1 MSETLNTSK
10 ISVIVPVYKVEPY
23 LRRCV
28 DSILAQTYTNLEII
42 LVDDG
47 SPDNCPAI
55 CDEYAKKDSR
65 VRVIHKENGGLSDAR
80 NAGLNICTGEYI
92 AFVDSDDW
100 IEPDMYEKLLAN
112 MIQFGTE
119 MSVGGVSDD
128 VEENGNYRS
137 VKVSDYG
144 DKTFAESNV
153 EAMKRYFLGSWA
165 AWDKLYK
172 ASLFDGIRYPVG
184 EINED
189 EAIVLQLLE
198 KCSKVVYTN
207 DVCYHY
213 IRRPDSITTAEFNP
227 KKLIWAKHCRDNLAW
242 IREHHPELEPEAAAR
257 YCGCLVW
264 LLTQL
269 ALCSG
274 ELKQSSRELL
284 DELKLEYSDFRTL
297 TVLSKTTRVHMALQ
311 KHLPFSIYSLLIKT
325 WSKLHH
331 G

>member
-1 MSETLNTSK
+1 MSEPLNTSK

-55 CDEYAKKDSR
+55 CDEYAGKYSR
-65 VRVIHKENGGLSDAR
+65 IRVIHRENGGLSDAR
-80 NAGLNICTGEYI
+80 NAGLDICTGEYI

-100 IEPDMYEKLLAN
+100 IEPDMYEKLLDN
-112 MIQFGTE
+112 MEQFGTE
-119 MSVGGVSDD
+119 MAVGGVSDD

-144 DKTFAESNV
+144 KKAFVENNV
-153 EAMKRYFLGSWA
+153 DSMKRYFLGSWA

-172 ASLFDGIRYPVG
+172 ASLFDSIRYPVG

-189 EAIVLQLLE
+189 EAIVLLLLE
-198 KCSKVVYTN
+198 KCRTVCYTN
-207 DVCYHY
+207 AVCYHY
-213 IRRPDSITTAEFNP
+213 IRRPDSITTVEFNS
-227 KKLIWAKHCRDNLAW
+227 KKLIWAKHCRDNLEW

-257 YCGCLVW
+257 YRGSLMWSLTEMALSDKNFRTEIKMCL
-264 LLTQL
+264 
-269 ALCSG
+269 
-274 ELKQSSRELL
+274 K
-284 DELKLEYSDFRTL
+284 ELKLNSKLFR
-297 TVLSKTTRVHMALQ
+297 K
-311 KHLPFSIYSLLIKT
+311 LPFQFRQDKIRLMMLLYLPFAVYKNFIRIKRRGKT
-325 WSKLHH
+325 
-331 G
+331 

>member
-23 LRRCV
+23 LRRCI

-42 LVDDG
+42 LIDDG
-47 SPDNCPAI
+47 SPDNCPVV
-55 CDEYAKKDSR
+55 CDEYERKDSR

-80 NAGLNICTGEYI
+80 NAGLDICTGEYI

-112 MIQFGTE
+112 MTQFGTE

-128 VEENGNYRS
+128 AENNGNYHS
-137 VKVSDYG
+137 VKVSNYG

-189 EAIVLQLLE
+189 EAIVLLLLG
-198 KCSKVVYTN
+198 KCRTVCYTN

-213 IRRPDSITTAEFNP
+213 VKRPDSITTTEFNP

-257 YCGCLVW
+257 YRGSLMW
-264 LLTQL
+264 SLTEM
-269 ALCSG
+269 ALSDADFKIDIQRMLT
-274 ELKQSSRELL
+274 ELKTNRKLF
-284 DELKLEYSDFRTL
+284 LKHPFQYRQDKIRLWMLIY
-297 TVLSKTTRVHMALQ
+297 
-311 KHLPFSIYSLLIKT
+311 LPFDVYKNFIRIKRR
-325 WSKLHH
+325 

>member
-1 MSETLNTSK
+1 MEPL
-10 ISVIVPVYKVEPY
+10 ISVIVPVYKVEAY
-23 LRRCV
+23 LCKCI

-55 CDEYAKKDSR
+55 CDEYAEKDSR

-80 NAGLNICTGEYI
+80 NAGLNICSGEYI
-92 AFVDSDDW
+92 SFVDSDDW
-100 IEPDMYEKLLAN
+100 LEPDMYEKLLAN

-119 MSVGGVSDD
+119 MSVCGVSDD

-172 ASLFDGIRYPVG
+172 ASLFNGIRYPVG

-227 KKLIWAKHCRDNLAW
+227 QKLIWVKHCQDNLEW
-242 IREHHPELEPEAAAR
+242 IREYHPELVPEAAAR
-257 YCGCLVW
+257 YRGSLMW
-264 LLTQL
+264 SLTEMALSDANFKIDIQMML
-269 ALCSG
+269 A
-274 ELKQSSRELL
+274 ELKTNR
-284 DELKLEYSDFRTL
+284 KLFLRHPFQYRQDKIRL
-297 TVLSKTTRVHMALQ
+297 WMLMC
-311 KHLPFSIYSLLIKT
+311 LPFDIYKNFIRIKRR
-325 WSKLHH
+325 